1 MPISY
6 RIFLSEQFQKSSKFN
21 FRKITKLLKLFCFFS
36 KIIKKLPF
44 TTKNTRQIENLK
56 KIEFVLPPKMG
67 KTFFL
72 ITPPSCAASE
82 CSRKLNCHPVAIPP
96 AGYIPHQWPEQSYLS
111 SEDSFQTSH
120 ALGSLNIKY
129 KAMGKRFIVCS
140 YLYFS
145 INSLKIKTSF
155 INIINYNYLKL
166 QLF

>member
-6 RIFLSEQFQKSSKFN
+6 RIFLSEQFQKNSKFH

-36 KIIKKLPF
+36 KIFKKLPF

-56 KIEFVLPPKMG
+56 KFEFVLPPKMG

-96 AGYIPHQWPEQSYLS
+96 AGYTPPVATELS
-111 SEDSFQTSH
+111 PVQKTVSPSH

-140 YLYFS
+140 YLYLVS
-145 INSLKIKTSF
+145 IL
-155 INIINYNYLKL
+155 
-166 QLF
+166 